1 MTQTK
6 LKVVYSSN
14 VTIINSSK
22 NLATFDHKA
31 GYDLKP
37 VICTFTFMTSDNF
50 VNDLKSSACAEL
62 GFYKYEVK
70 NEDISLITLIPQEGY
85 SNEKLEQAICFLF
98 NKYGL

>member
-6 LKVVYSSN
+6 LKVVYSRN

-37 VICTFTFMTSDNF
+37 VICTFTFLISEGF
-50 VNDLKSSACAEL
+50 VNDLKMFACVEL
-62 GFYKYEVK
+62 GFHKYDIK
-70 NEDISLITLIPQEGY
+70 NQDTSLITLIPLKGY
-85 SNEKLEQAICFLF
+85 SNEKLEQVICFLF
-98 NKYGL
+98 KKYGL